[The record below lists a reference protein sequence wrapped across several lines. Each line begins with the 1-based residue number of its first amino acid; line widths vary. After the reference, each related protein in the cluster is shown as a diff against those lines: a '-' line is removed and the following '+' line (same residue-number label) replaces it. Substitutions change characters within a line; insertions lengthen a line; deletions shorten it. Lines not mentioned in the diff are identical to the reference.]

1 MTLNEDRCGLCSRAF
16 LECDLRASPTGPG
29 VQTPTAGLLCQQ
41 CWQVVCHAPWPD
53 SSNSSGQNGSGGN
66 GSGGLPPIDRR
77 GSFGSSAH
85 QRSLS
90 GAIQHQDDNSV
101 KAGQYYKQIQLQQQQ
116 LLENNNMPGKRSK
129 SIADFQGGAGAI
141 NMPMPRGGK
150 AATGWQ
156 SASMPEHPSF
166 LSAPSGSN
174 DPRWGVLAVACS
186 GSFTERN
193 KTLSAALNGAGSGGV
208 PPLGSGNDGGGYGE
222 TSGAAAPAAQ
232 PTAIPSSSG
241 RGHHRHHQPSLRAS
255 ASLPST
261 GLPPASA
268 PTFSPFELK
277 SIMDEESLEL
287 FESQSHLLD
296 DASKAALAKQRQYLD
311 WQVHNSLTD
320 AGPMQSV
327 LERQD
332 SAGSGSAAVNNNH
345 NSPGDKNDTAH
356 NSNGNINGYNASS
369 PQHNNHRRSY
379 STSQIAMTHR
389 LEDLERQLAVA
400 QDKERQLQHQLQEY
414 REITHCKMCQ
424 NALRNCVA
432 LPCMHFYTCDGCFKN
447 HCTLSSNSGA
457 GPSCPMCGIVVTGYQ
472 ALIISK

>member
-1 MTLNEDRCGLCSRAF
+1 M
-16 LECDLRASPTGPG
+16 
-29 VQTPTAGLLCQQ
+29 
-41 CWQVVCHAPWPD
+41 
-53 SSNSSGQNGSGGN
+53 
-66 GSGGLPPIDRR
+66 
-77 GSFGSSAH
+77 GSSAH

-90 GAIQHQDDNSV
+90 GANHQDDNSV

-116 LLENNNMPGKRSK
+116 LLENNSMPGRRSQ
-129 SIADFQGGAGAI
+129 SIADFQGGGAGAI
-141 NMPMPRGGK
+141 NMPMPRGGR
-150 AATGWQ
+150 AAGWH

-193 KTLSAALNGAGSGGV
+193 KMLSAALNGAGSGGV
-208 PPLGSGNDGGGYGE
+208 PPLGSGNGGGGYGE
-222 TSGAAAPAAQ
+222 TSGTAAAAAPAAQ

-241 RGHHRHHQPSLRAS
+241 RGHHQHHHNHPSLRAS
-255 ASLPST
+255 ASLP
-261 GLPPASA
+261 LPPASA

-332 SAGSGSAAVNNNH
+332 SAGSGSAVVNNNH
-345 NSPGDKNDTAH
+345 NSPGDKIDTAH
-356 NSNGNINGYNASS
+356 NGHGNVSS
-369 PQHNNHRRSY
+369 PQHNNNNQHNSSHRRAY
-379 STSQIAMTHR
+379 STSQIAIAHR
-389 LEDLERQLAVA
+389 LEDMERQLAAA

-414 REITHCKMCQ
+414 KEIMHCKMCQ

-447 HCTLSSNSGA
+447 HCTMSSNSGA
-457 GPSCPMCGIVVTGYQ
+457 GPSCPMCGVVVTGYQ
-472 ALIISK
+472 ALIITK